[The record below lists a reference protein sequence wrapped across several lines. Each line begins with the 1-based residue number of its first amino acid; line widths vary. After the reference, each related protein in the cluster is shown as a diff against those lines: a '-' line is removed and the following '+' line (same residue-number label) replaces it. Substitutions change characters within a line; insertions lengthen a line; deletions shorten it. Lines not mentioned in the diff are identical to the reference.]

1 MFNVIK
7 SIYLIFAGL
16 VVLFPLLNVVSSSL
30 SEPAAVIGGRVTI
43 FPIGINLEAYKY
55 IFQSKDLITGFLNTV
70 LYTVTGTIINITLTM
85 MAAYP
90 LSRKELSGREVIIAF
105 LFFTMIFEGGMIPTF
120 LVVRDL
126 GMYNTRWA
134 MIIPTTLSVWNVM
147 IAKSFFQNTFPSE
160 LYEAAEIDGCS
171 ELGIFLKIVLPLSG
185 SIIAVLVLFY
195 AVGHWNSYF
204 NGLIYIK
211 DKNLQP
217 LQVVLRNI
225 LASTQYM
232 SEMVD
237 QMTTEQL
244 NRLSLV
250 EVMKYAIIVAGNL
263 PVAILYPF
271 IQKHFT
277 KGIFIGS
284 IKG

>member
-1 MFNVIK
+1 
-7 SIYLIFAGL
+7 
-16 VVLFPLLNVVSSSL
+16 
-30 SEPAAVIGGRVTI
+30 
-43 FPIGINLEAYKY
+43 
-55 IFQSKDLITGFLNTV
+55 V

>member
-1 MFNVIK
+1 M
-7 SIYLIFAGL
+7 
-16 VVLFPLLNVVSSSL
+16 
-30 SEPAAVIGGRVTI
+30 
-43 FPIGINLEAYKY
+43 
-55 IFQSKDLITGFLNTV
+55 

-105 LFFTMIFEGGMIPTF
+105 LFFTMIFEGGMIQTF

-250 EVMKYAIIVAGNL
+250 EVMKYAIIVAGTL